1 MQEEEIIEL
10 QDSLVNPLPPLPAE
24 DKLRYYMCCLG
35 PDNVLDYITQSTKDS
50 KPEVIV
56 SVLLEVL
63 LVVYPFKRQTLM
75 LH

>member
-50 KPEVIV
+50 KPKVIV